1 MDKYRRCVVGLVGLT
16 MLLGVLLVSCG
27 GPTVKVG
34 WVGSTG
40 ARSIAY
46 RYRTFTGVERKRARL
61 EAGET
66 LVLDYEVTVAEG
78 ALTLQVQAPAGE
90 AVWEATFREDES
102 GTVEE
107 TVERGGAYE
116 IVILGESTQ
125 GSFELSWEIE

>member
-1 MDKYRRCVVGLVGLT
+1 
-16 MLLGVLLVSCG
+16 
-27 GPTVKVG
+27 
-34 WVGSTG
+34 
-40 ARSIAY
+40 
-46 RYRTFTGVERKRARL
+46 
-61 EAGET
+61 
-66 LVLDYEVTVAEG
+66 LDYEVTVAEG